1 MQEGRGEIVEGALAA
16 VTPVAFAAGAVVVLP
31 PGIDVLALAP
41 GTLEGPLFLSQRVDV
56 GMTLIGVE
64 ELVEVREHRHG

>member
-31 PGIDVLALAP
+31 PGIDVLTLAS
-41 GTLEGPLFLSQRVDV
+41 GTLEWPVFPSQRMNTGLTSVD
-56 GMTLIGVE
+56 IE
-64 ELVEVREHRHG
+64 ELVDV